1 MGNAIVVGASS
12 GIGRALAWVLARN
25 GYGVGLTARRLG
37 LLQELAAE
45 LPSPAWVRQMD
56 VSDTESAMKGLSEL
70 IEEMGDVE
78 LFILNAGVGFSNWDL
93 EWGPERDTIGVNV
106 AGFAATA
113 NVAVQHLV
121 KRGGGSLAGISS
133 IAALRGDSESPAYGA
148 SKAFMS
154 NYLGALRQ
162 KFARQDV
169 SIVVTDVQPGLCRH
183 RYAECRK
190 SFLDGNAAKGGRAD
204 LRCDPQAEKAH
215 LRHPKMAPDR
225 VVDSRPAGLDRPQA
239 LRLHLRTQF
248 KTGGVFMSHRFAPTA
263 ILAAGLFSIALAPA
277 SAQER
282 GKEALMNPAEAN
294 ETAPDTF
301 QVLFDTTK
309 GEFTIEVTR
318 AWAPNGADRFYN
330 LVRRGYYDEVRFF
343 RVLSGFMAQFG
354 ISGDP
359 QLNTIWREARIPDDP
374 VEESN
379 RRGYVSFATAGPNT
393 RTTQMFINYGNNSGS
408 LDSQGF
414 SPFGRVTDG
423 MDVVDDLYS
432 GYGEGAPSGR
442 GPNQQLLQ
450 TQGNPYLDRKL
461 PRSGLHQ
468 PGDDRGMTPSR

>member
-1 MGNAIVVGASS
+1 
-12 GIGRALAWVLARN
+12 
-25 GYGVGLTARRLG
+25 
-37 LLQELAAE
+37 
-45 LPSPAWVRQMD
+45 
-56 VSDTESAMKGLSEL
+56 
-70 IEEMGDVE
+70 
-78 LFILNAGVGFSNWDL
+78 
-93 EWGPERDTIGVNV
+93 
-106 AGFAATA
+106 
-113 NVAVQHLV
+113 
-121 KRGGGSLAGISS
+121 
-133 IAALRGDSESPAYGA
+133 
-148 SKAFMS
+148 
-154 NYLGALRQ
+154 
-162 KFARQDV
+162 
-169 SIVVTDVQPGLCRH
+169 
-183 RYAECRK
+183 
-190 SFLDGNAAKGGRAD
+190 
-204 LRCDPQAEKAH
+204 
-215 LRHPKMAPDR
+215 
-225 VVDSRPAGLDRPQA
+225 
-239 LRLHLRTQF
+239 
-248 KTGGVFMSHRFAPTA
+248 MSHRFAPTA

-359 QLNTIWREARIPDDP
+359 ELNTIWREARIPDDP
-374 VEESN
+374 VVESN
-379 RRGYVSFATAGPNT
+379 RRGYISYAMAGPNT
-393 RTTQMFINYGNNSGS
+393 RTTQLFINYGNNSGS
-408 LDSQGF
+408 LDSGGF

-450 TQGNPYLDRKL
+450 TQGNPYLVENFPDL
-461 PRSGLHQ
+461 DYINQ
-468 PGDDRGMTPSR
+468 ATIVE

>member
-1 MGNAIVVGASS
+1 
-12 GIGRALAWVLARN
+12 
-25 GYGVGLTARRLG
+25 
-37 LLQELAAE
+37 
-45 LPSPAWVRQMD
+45 
-56 VSDTESAMKGLSEL
+56 
-70 IEEMGDVE
+70 
-78 LFILNAGVGFSNWDL
+78 
-93 EWGPERDTIGVNV
+93 
-106 AGFAATA
+106 
-113 NVAVQHLV
+113 
-121 KRGGGSLAGISS
+121 
-133 IAALRGDSESPAYGA
+133 
-148 SKAFMS
+148 
-154 NYLGALRQ
+154 
-162 KFARQDV
+162 
-169 SIVVTDVQPGLCRH
+169 
-183 RYAECRK
+183 
-190 SFLDGNAAKGGRAD
+190 
-204 LRCDPQAEKAH
+204 
-215 LRHPKMAPDR
+215 
-225 VVDSRPAGLDRPQA
+225 
-239 LRLHLRTQF
+239 
-248 KTGGVFMSHRFAPTA
+248 MSHRFAPIA

-330 LVRRGYYDEVRFF
+330 LVRRGYFDEVRFF

-359 QLNTIWREARIPDDP
+359 ELNTIWREARIPDDP

-442 GPNQQLLQ
+442 GPSQQLLQ
-450 TQGNPYLDRKL
+450 TQGNPYLVENFPDL
-461 PRSGLHQ
+461 DYINQ
-468 PGDDRGMTPSR
+468 ATIVE

>member
-1 MGNAIVVGASS
+1 
-12 GIGRALAWVLARN
+12 
-25 GYGVGLTARRLG
+25 
-37 LLQELAAE
+37 
-45 LPSPAWVRQMD
+45 
-56 VSDTESAMKGLSEL
+56 
-70 IEEMGDVE
+70 
-78 LFILNAGVGFSNWDL
+78 
-93 EWGPERDTIGVNV
+93 
-106 AGFAATA
+106 
-113 NVAVQHLV
+113 
-121 KRGGGSLAGISS
+121 
-133 IAALRGDSESPAYGA
+133 
-148 SKAFMS
+148 
-154 NYLGALRQ
+154 
-162 KFARQDV
+162 
-169 SIVVTDVQPGLCRH
+169 
-183 RYAECRK
+183 
-190 SFLDGNAAKGGRAD
+190 
-204 LRCDPQAEKAH
+204 
-215 LRHPKMAPDR
+215 
-225 VVDSRPAGLDRPQA
+225 
-239 LRLHLRTQF
+239 
-248 KTGGVFMSHRFAPTA
+248 MSHRFALIA

-359 QLNTIWREARIPDDP
+359 ELSTIWREARIPDDT
-374 VEESN
+374 VAESN
-379 RRGYVSFATAGPNT
+379 RRGHVSFATSGANT
-393 RTTQMFINYGNNSGS
+393 RTTQMFINYGNNSG

-442 GPNQQLLQ
+442 GPSQQLLQ
-450 TQGNPYLDRKL
+450 SQGNPYLIENFPDL
-461 PRSGLHQ
+461 DYINQ
-468 PGDDRGMTPSR
+468 ATIVE

>member
-1 MGNAIVVGASS
+1 
-12 GIGRALAWVLARN
+12 
-25 GYGVGLTARRLG
+25 
-37 LLQELAAE
+37 
-45 LPSPAWVRQMD
+45 
-56 VSDTESAMKGLSEL
+56 
-70 IEEMGDVE
+70 
-78 LFILNAGVGFSNWDL
+78 
-93 EWGPERDTIGVNV
+93 
-106 AGFAATA
+106 
-113 NVAVQHLV
+113 
-121 KRGGGSLAGISS
+121 
-133 IAALRGDSESPAYGA
+133 
-148 SKAFMS
+148 
-154 NYLGALRQ
+154 
-162 KFARQDV
+162 
-169 SIVVTDVQPGLCRH
+169 
-183 RYAECRK
+183 
-190 SFLDGNAAKGGRAD
+190 
-204 LRCDPQAEKAH
+204 
-215 LRHPKMAPDR
+215 
-225 VVDSRPAGLDRPQA
+225 
-239 LRLHLRTQF
+239 
-248 KTGGVFMSHRFAPTA
+248 MSHRFAPIA

-294 ETAPDTF
+294 ETAPETF

-374 VEESN
+374 VAESN
-379 RRGYVSFATAGPNT
+379 RRGYISYAMAGPNT
-393 RTTQMFINYGNNSGS
+393 RTTQLFINYRNNSGS

-423 MDVVDDLYS
+423 MGVVDDLYS

-450 TQGNPYLDRKL
+450 TQGNPYLVENFPDL
-461 PRSGLHQ
+461 DYINQ
-468 PGDDRGMTPSR
+468 ATIVE

>member
-1 MGNAIVVGASS
+1 
-12 GIGRALAWVLARN
+12 
-25 GYGVGLTARRLG
+25 
-37 LLQELAAE
+37 
-45 LPSPAWVRQMD
+45 
-56 VSDTESAMKGLSEL
+56 
-70 IEEMGDVE
+70 
-78 LFILNAGVGFSNWDL
+78 
-93 EWGPERDTIGVNV
+93 
-106 AGFAATA
+106 
-113 NVAVQHLV
+113 
-121 KRGGGSLAGISS
+121 
-133 IAALRGDSESPAYGA
+133 
-148 SKAFMS
+148 
-154 NYLGALRQ
+154 
-162 KFARQDV
+162 
-169 SIVVTDVQPGLCRH
+169 
-183 RYAECRK
+183 
-190 SFLDGNAAKGGRAD
+190 
-204 LRCDPQAEKAH
+204 
-215 LRHPKMAPDR
+215 
-225 VVDSRPAGLDRPQA
+225 
-239 LRLHLRTQF
+239 
-248 KTGGVFMSHRFAPTA
+248 MSHRFALIA

-359 QLNTIWREARIPDDP
+359 ELSTIWREARIPDDT
-374 VEESN
+374 VAESN
-379 RRGYVSFATAGPNT
+379 RRGYVSFATSGANT
-393 RTTQMFINYGNNSGS
+393 RTTQMFINYGNNSG

-442 GPNQQLLQ
+442 GPSQQLLQ
-450 TQGNPYLDRKL
+450 SQGNPYLIENFPDL
-461 PRSGLHQ
+461 DYINQ
-468 PGDDRGMTPSR
+468 ATIVE